1 MPVDFSS
8 DYSDAGSSVAGY
20 GAVRQPSSSQPTRN
34 DERLESKLRHIREEW
49 WRFNLNYSELNKH
62 LLTVKKQFGI
72 KKAMSTRSIAG
83 ETRTFA
89 EILDQDVEKMV
100 LFYLRTQGEMA
111 NRLWQLREHQM
122 LKMKNSYRLTV
133 ENVDT
138 MCQKYRD
145 LGQDVL
151 DLLEYL
157 DSNVMAL
164 RRVIKKHDKQFDLQ
178 MGRLYFGARM
188 GQNSQ
193 LVQLYHQEGL
203 YAIIGQTCLSL
214 TRGVLVSVFNLP
226 PSFLPLSPTPS
237 LSPSP
242 LSLSHSCSLCCR
254 FLYTFP
260 HVRHRYDS

>member
-1 MPVDFSS
+1 MPVDFGSS
-8 DYSDAGSSVAGY
+8 GGDYTAGSSGHGGGY
-20 GAVRQPSSSQPTRN
+20 NVVRQPSSHPTRN
-34 DERLESKLRHIREEW
+34 DERCESKLRRIREEW

-133 ENVDT
+133 ENVDA

-157 DSNVMAL
+157 DSNVVAL
-164 RRVIKKHDKQFDLQ
+164 RRIIKKHDKQFDLQ
-178 MGRLYFGARM
+178 MGRMYFGARM

-203 YAIIGQTCLSL
+203 YAIIGQKS
-214 TRGVLVSVFNLP
+214 VSR
-226 PSFLPLSPTPS
+226 S
-237 LSPSP
+237 LSRA
-242 LSLSHSCSLCCR
+242 LN
-254 FLYTFP
+254 
-260 HVRHRYDS
+260 